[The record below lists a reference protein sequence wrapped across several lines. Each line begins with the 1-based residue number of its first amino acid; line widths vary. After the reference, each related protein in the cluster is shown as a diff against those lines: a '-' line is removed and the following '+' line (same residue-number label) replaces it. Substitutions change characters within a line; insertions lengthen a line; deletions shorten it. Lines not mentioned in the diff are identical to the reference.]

1 MVIVTT
7 VTYHQ
12 THCLYNIRF
21 YLYILFYVILSL
33 SGIFVV
39 LAMIHGYLKWINDI
53 RMSVG
58 LIFICNII
66 DWYSDIIFAFTVEYC
81 DSRNALFVNSL
92 FVLSVI
98 FLTIPLTCHLS
109 WVLYNQQKWESDKA
123 VGARINGWMRRF
135 RPLLFAITFISGSCF
150 ATIKL
155 LNSNF
160 FANTRFRMG
169 LRNKLKDQFD
179 SKRLLIV
186 VALKVEFFIHHRL
199 TIVRCLICCFFVFTT
214 KRTACNSNDLDS
226 GLQ

>member
-1 MVIVTT
+1 
-7 VTYHQ
+7 
-12 THCLYNIRF
+12 
-21 YLYILFYVILSL
+21 
-33 SGIFVV
+33 
-39 LAMIHGYLKWINDI
+39 MIHGYLKWINDI
-53 RMSVG
+53 KMSVG
-58 LIFICNII
+58 LIFIFNII
-66 DWYSDIIFAFTVEYC
+66 DWYSDIIFAFTLEYC

-98 FLTIPLTCHLS
+98 FFIIPLTCHLS

-186 VALKVEFFIHHRL
+186 VALEVEFFIHHRL
-199 TIVRCLICCFFVFTT
+199 TIVRCLIWLFFCVYNQTHKK
-214 KRTACNSNDLDS
+214 KRIYHS
-226 GLQ
+226 LQFK